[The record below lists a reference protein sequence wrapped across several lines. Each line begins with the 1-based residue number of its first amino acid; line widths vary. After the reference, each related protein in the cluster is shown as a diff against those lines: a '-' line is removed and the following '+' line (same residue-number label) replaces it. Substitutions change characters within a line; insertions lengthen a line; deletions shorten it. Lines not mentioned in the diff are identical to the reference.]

1 MNTKKISITLALGV
15 LFISQTF
22 AQIIPFSDIRY
33 WVGSG
38 NDSAVLVVSFHSSDF
53 DSSTAWGVLFDNSI
67 TGQELMEKVAMDD
80 PNFEIKLNGQ
90 FLDSVGYH
98 RHSGKNGVNG
108 FYWGTYTFQDTAWE
122 SNSGLVSQIHQGGYF
137 GVSYTNFSPV
147 VVPGKPIPAFNP
159 HRLSTVVFDSL
170 GWFGSGNSHAFLV
183 VDFSPSTVGISYA
196 FGIRFDDS
204 ITGLEMLELV
214 AQHDTDL
221 QINASSFLSDLV
233 YRQDSGM
240 GGMPNYWGTWSGT
253 NLGNWEMNMGISTVV
268 KTGELFGCGYTD
280 FMPALRPDANELV
293 RLPVQHTSIPEFVS
307 NASLSIFPNPFMN
320 QLTVNIEGD
329 KIQEVTIRDLQGR
342 IVHNQNNGEIVNTS
356 NWNSGIYILECKGFA
371 SVKTIKIMKQ

>member
-15 LFISQTF
+15 LFISQAF
-22 AQIIPFSDIRY
+22 AQIIPFSEIRY

-38 NDSAVLVVSFHSSDF
+38 NDSAVLVVSFHSSDL

-67 TGQELMEKVAMDD
+67 TGQELMEKVALDD
-80 PNFEIKLNGQ
+80 SNFEMKLNGQ

-98 RHSGKNGVNG
+98 RHSGKNGENG
-108 FYWGTYTFQDTAWE
+108 FYWGTYTFQDTSWE
-122 SNSGLVSQIHQGGYF
+122 SNSGLITQINQGDYF
-137 GVSYTNFSPV
+137 GVSFTDFSPA
-147 VVPGKPIPAFNP
+147 VVPGNAIPAFNP
-159 HRLSTVVFDSL
+159 NRLTTVAFDSL
-170 GWFGSGNSHAFLV
+170 GWFGNGNSHAFLV
-183 VDFSPSTVGISYA
+183 LDFSPEIIGKSYA

-221 QINASSFLSDLV
+221 IINASSFLSDLV
-233 YRQDSGM
+233 YRQDSGI
-240 GGMPNYWGTWSGT
+240 GGMPNFWGTWSGT

-268 KTGELFGCGYTD
+268 KNGELFGCAYTN

-293 RLPVQHTSIPEFVS
+293 RLPGQHTSISEMVS
-307 NASLSIFPNPFMN
+307 NSSLSVYPNPFLN
-320 QLTVNIEGD
+320 QLKVNIEGD

-342 IVHNQNNGEIVNTS
+342 IVHKHNNAEIVNTS
-356 NWNSGIYILECKGFA
+356 NWKSGIYILECKGFA